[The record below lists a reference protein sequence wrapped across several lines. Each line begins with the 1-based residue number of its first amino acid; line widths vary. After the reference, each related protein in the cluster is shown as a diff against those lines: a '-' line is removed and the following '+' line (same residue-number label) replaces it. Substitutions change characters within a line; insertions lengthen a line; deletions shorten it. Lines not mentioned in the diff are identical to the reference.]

1 MECIIGSILL
11 NNEAKINAY
20 NDISHVIDKI
30 KENKAIAKYVRA
42 YGHFAVE
49 REKTSKKFNFIFI
62 CQKCFKCYNLFRFY
76 INSFFIFFEVFSL
89 STAKLPYV
97 YPIIMSSHASS
108 TFAIH
113 HFFLKMTVM
122 VLVILTHLNS

>member
-49 REKTSKKFNFIFI
+49 REETSKKFNFIFI

-76 INSFFIFFEVFSL
+76 INSFFIFFGVFSL
-89 STAKLPYV
+89 STAKLPYSNNTGKRG
-97 YPIIMSSHASS
+97 P
-108 TFAIH
+108 
-113 HFFLKMTVM
+113 
-122 VLVILTHLNS
+122 LNSEIYVSTSNNINSAKVRKISTNV